1 MARRRTTRKRTR
13 RTRGFKLLNALEA
26 YTYASILSMGIF
38 NQSPIG
44 FLGVGQAGSGMAS
57 NGGGVSLTTLLQ
69 SPQSALQ
76 VASKNAQDN
85 LVPMAINSFIVGA
98 SFKVAKSLLRKP
110 VSNVNRNIMQPLFG
124 KSVGL

>member
-1 MARRRTTRKRTR
+1 MARRRTARKRTR
-13 RTRGFKLLNALEA
+13 RTRRFKLLNALEA

-44 FLGVGQAGSGMAS
+44 FLGVGQAGPMAPQ
-57 NGGGVSLTTLLQ
+57 NGAGVNLSTLLQ
-69 SPQSALQ
+69 NPQSALQ
-76 VASKNAQDN
+76 MASKNAQDN

-110 VSNVNRNIMQPLFG
+110 VSSVNRSIMQPLFG